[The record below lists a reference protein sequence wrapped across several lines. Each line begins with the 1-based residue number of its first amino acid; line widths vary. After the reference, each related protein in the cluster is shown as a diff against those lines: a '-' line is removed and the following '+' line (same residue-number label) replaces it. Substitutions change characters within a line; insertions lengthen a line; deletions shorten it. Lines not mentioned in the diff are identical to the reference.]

1 MRGVGVTFESVWE
14 ILTKVGL
21 PFIVIYAGYL
31 YKWMTSM
38 SEKIDRIHEELFEH
52 KAEVNRTFVTHE
64 AARNLE
70 LRLTTVLTRIDDK
83 VDRILEQGRK

>member
-1 MRGVGVTFESVWE
+1 VTFESLWE

-21 PFIVIYAGYL
+21 PLIILYAGYL
-31 YKWMTSM
+31 HKGMAIM
-38 SEKIDRIHEELFEH
+38 SEKLSRIHEDFFEH

-70 LRLTTVLTRIDDK
+70 LRLSAVLTRIDDK
-83 VDRILEQGRK
+83 VDRILEQGSRK